1 MYDARRPGRSAR
13 RADLTLG
20 AGAAGGCV
28 GFSFTDTFHLMLIS
42 LNWLSDHLDLT
53 GLGVEE
59 LSRLLTFAGVEVE
72 GIEQKGVTSDRV
84 VVARILEFSQHPD
97 ADKLSVC
104 RVDGGQG
111 APLQIV
117 CGAKN
122 FKAGDKVP
130 LALEGAV
137 LPGDFTIK
145 KGKLRGVES
154 QGMMCSGKELGLGED
169 HAGLLILP
177 PDAPVGTPLG
187 AYLGSDT
194 LVEIEVTPN
203 RPDLLSHFGLARE
216 LAALR
221 GATLRTAEGTGTVL
235 VPEVTAGAD
244 SGGAVSVELRSEACP
259 YYTARLI
266 RGVKVGPSPEWLR
279 KKLESIGVRS
289 INSVVDV
296 TNYILHDLGQP
307 LHAFDLAMVE
317 GGLVVRPAA
326 AGELIAALDGKTYE
340 LAPEDLVIADRARA
354 LAIAGVMGGEA
365 SGVTEATSD
374 VLLESAYFAPS
385 GVRRTSRRL
394 GLSSDSSYRFERGV
408 DPAAVASASARAA
421 ALIVEVAGGAADPAV
436 VVAGREP
443 VLTGVV
449 ELDGGHVRRL
459 LGSPIGDAEI
469 SGILQRLGL
478 TVSGPADDCAG
489 GRAWSVPSYRQDLQ
503 RPVDLIEEVA
513 RVSGL
518 DGIVG
523 RTAAEFGLP
532 GADDASYDFLI
543 SLKRR
548 LAALGFFEARTI
560 KLVSSVQLEDALGFD
575 RRRAEPLALKNPLSE
590 DHTHMR
596 PSLVPGL
603 LAVAAHNTRQGAEAL
618 RFFEAGT
625 VFASS
630 PNPKAGSA
638 EAQSL
643 ALLLGG
649 PHTPGS
655 WLKKAPFDTDMFD
668 LRGVLESLLGRDDI
682 RLRKSD
688 HPLLVLAAEVVVGGK
703 VIGLAGQVR
712 PARARALDATAPVY
726 VAELNLA
733 ALEKLAAAPRR
744 YAEIPKFPASAR
756 DVAFE
761 VAADFT
767 HGMID
772 DFFSKQ
778 VREPLLA
785 GVALFDV
792 FSDPEGVKLPKDR
805 KSLAYSLTYRDSGR
819 TLEAREVDAAHK
831 RIIDLLTASLPVSV
845 R

>member
-1 MYDARRPGRSAR
+1 
-13 RADLTLG
+13 
-20 AGAAGGCV
+20 
-28 GFSFTDTFHLMLIS
+28 MLIS
-42 LNWLSDHLDLT
+42 LNWLSDHLDLA
-53 GLGVEE
+53 GLSVEE

-72 GIEQKGVTSDRV
+72 GIEHKGVASDRV
-84 VVARILEFSQHPD
+84 VVAQILEFNPHPD

-104 RVDGGQG
+104 RVDGGQ
-111 APLQIV
+111 AEPFQIV

-122 FKAGDKVP
+122 FKKGDKVP

-154 QGMMCSGKELGLGED
+154 QGMMCSGKELGLGDD

-177 PDAPVGTPLG
+177 ADAPVGTPLG
-187 AYLGSDT
+187 TYLGSDT

-221 GATLRTAEGTGTVL
+221 GVAMRPSAVE
-235 VPEVTAGAD
+235 
-244 SGGAVSVELRSEACP
+244 GAVPGGGKAGDTAAGGTATVDLQSSACP
-259 YYTARLI
+259 FYTARVI
-266 RGVKVGPSPEWLR
+266 RGVNVGASPAWLR
-279 KKLESIGVRS
+279 TKLESIGVRS
-289 INSVVDV
+289 INSVVDI
-296 TNYILHDLGQP
+296 TNFVLHDLGQP
-307 LHAFDLAMVE
+307 LHAFDLAKVD
-317 GGLVVRPAA
+317 GGLVVRAA
-326 AGELIAALDGKTYE
+326 VPGERFIALDGKPYDLT
-340 LAPEDLVIADRARA
+340 PEDLVIADRTKV
-354 LAIAGVMGGEA
+354 LAIAGVMGGEE
-365 SGVTEATSD
+365 SGVTESTTD

-408 DPAAVASASARAA
+408 DPGVVASASARAA
-421 ALIVEVAGGAADPAV
+421 ALIVEVAGGVAEAAP
-436 VVAGREP
+436 VVAGEVP
-443 VLTGVV
+443 VLTGSVG
-449 ELDGGHVRRL
+449 LDGGHVRRL
-459 LGSPIGDAEI
+459 LGSEISDTEI
-469 SGILQRLGL
+469 SGILSRLGL
-478 TVSGPADDCAG
+478 TSSGASAG
-489 GRAWSVPSYRQDLQ
+489 GAWTIPSYRQDLQ

-518 DGIVG
+518 DGIPA
-523 RTAAEFGLP
+523 RTLAHFGVP
-532 GADDASYDFLI
+532 GADDASYDFLM

-548 LAALGFFEARTI
+548 LASLGFCEARTI
-560 KLVSSVQLEDALGFD
+560 KLVSTAQLDDALGFD
-575 RRRAEPLALKNPLSE
+575 RRRTEPLALKNPLSE
-590 DHTHMR
+590 DHTHVR

-603 LAVAAHNTRQGAEAL
+603 LAVAAHNVRQGAEAL

-625 VFASS
+625 IFAAS

-643 ALLLGG
+643 ALVLSG

-655 WLKKAPFDTDMFD
+655 WLKKSPFPTDVFD
-668 LRGVLESLLGRDDI
+668 LRGVIESLLGRDDV

-703 VIGLAGQVR
+703 VIGLAGQIR
-712 PARARALDATAPVY
+712 PARARALDAAAAVY
-726 VAELNLA
+726 AAELNLA

-744 YAEIPKFPASAR
+744 YVELPKFPASAR
-756 DVAFE
+756 DVALE
-761 VAADFT
+761 VASDFT

-772 DFFSKQ
+772 DFFAKQ
-778 VREPLLA
+778 VKEPLLV

-792 FSDPEGVKLPKDR
+792 FTDPDGVKLPRDR
-805 KSLAYSLTYRDSGR
+805 KSLAYSLTYRDPAR
-819 TLEAREVDAAHK
+819 TLEAKEVDAAHR
-831 RIIDLLTASLPVSV
+831 RILEALTTSLPVGV